1 MIIPVSTY
9 RLQLNAAFN
18 FNQVTELISY
28 LQELGITTIYA
39 SPFFAAPAGS
49 MHGYDVC
56 DSHVLNSEIGTLDQ
70 LQQIAGALRKNDMT
84 WLQDVVPNHMVYA
97 MTNHRLADVLER
109 GVYSPY
115 YKWFDIDW
123 QHPDPLLHGKLMT
136 PFLGKPFNECLEAK
150 ELTVDICDGGFVVR
164 YMNNRYPLSVGAF
177 ESLLSVLRTEQAPPE
192 VEKLVQD
199 LYGEAKM
206 GWPLSS
212 WREIKSSLIK
222 PVLANEAQAAAIQR
236 SLAVINADSKL
247 LQTILQ
253 QQYYQ
258 LTWWQDANQLINYR
272 RFFAVNELIALNMS
286 GEEVFHEYHHL
297 LQNLYQQKLIHGLR
311 IDHIDGLQDPGE
323 YLNRLRQLVG
333 DDCYII
339 VEKILEHQEQLPA
352 SWPIQGTTG
361 YEFTSQINWLLTN
374 TNGAKDLVA
383 YYRTLFPEMDD
394 YKKIIFE
401 KKRQFLEAYM
411 GGEWYNLVSLL
422 YRLQLVP
429 DAIQPEALKQA
440 LGLFMCCLPVYRLYP
455 EGQPVDAVSR
465 EILRQTFEEALQK
478 EPALKETLYYLQSLW
493 TVEENDADLNKRRLG
508 FQKRLM
514 QFTGPLTAKGV
525 EDTTFYVYNALL
537 AHNEVGDTPDIEHY
551 SVNDFHQWILQ
562 RQQQHP
568 YSLNATSTHDT
579 KRGEDGRIRLNVLTW
594 FVQEWQQQVEQWRQ
608 LNAKVKITKDGK
620 QLPALQDEYFIYQ
633 SLIAG
638 FPEDEQVTALY
649 IERLQAY
656 FIKSAREAKLYT
668 NWQGPDETYEE
679 AGCLFIEKILSQ
691 EHGFLSSFLP
701 FYKTIVRYAQLLSLT
716 QVLVKITVPG
726 VPDIYQGN
734 ELWNTSYVDPDN
746 RRPVDFHEHKK
757 ILQTLQEQE
766 KKGITELL
774 NYITGNRNAGFEKLY
789 VSWKALQCRR
799 QMGSL
804 FLHGSYIPL
813 YASREC
819 GIIAYARQYERQWAL
834 VIAPVADTLL
844 AAIGEEQLNG
854 VFLTLP
860 NDAPVTWKNVFT
872 GATILNENKLP
883 LHLIF
888 KSFPVALLTGETK

>member
-1 MIIPVSTY
+1 MMIPVSTY
-9 RLQLNAAFN
+9 RLQLNAAFA
-18 FNQVTELISY
+18 FKQVAELISY

-56 DSHVLNSEIGTLDQ
+56 DSHALNSEIGTLEQ
-70 LQQIAGALRKNDMT
+70 LQEIVTALRGNNMN
-84 WLQDVVPNHMVYA
+84 WLQDVVPNHMVYG
-97 MTNHRLADVLER
+97 MTNQRLADVLER

-123 QHPDPLLHGKLMT
+123 QHPDPSLHGKLMT
-136 PFLGKPFNECLEAK
+136 PFLGKPFNECIEAN
-150 ELTVDICDGGFVVR
+150 ELTIDICDGGFVVR
-164 YMNNRYPLSVGAF
+164 YMDNRYPLSISAY
-177 ESLLSVLRTEQAPPE
+177 ESLLAVVRREQAAAE
-192 VEKLVQD
+192 AEKLIQD

-212 WREIKSSLIK
+212 WREIKTSLIK
-222 PVLANEAQAAAIQR
+222 PVLANEKQLAAVQQL
-236 SLAVINADSKL
+236 LAVVNADTKL

-286 GEEVFHEYHHL
+286 NEEVFHEYHHL

-323 YLNRLRQLVG
+323 YLNRLRQLLG

-339 VEKILEHQEQLPA
+339 VEKILEQQEQLPA
-352 SWPIQGTTG
+352 AWPIQGTTG

-374 TNGAKDLVA
+374 TQGAKEMVA
-383 YYRTLFPEMDD
+383 YYRNLFPDMND

-401 KKRQFLEAYM
+401 KKQRFLEAYM
-411 GGEWYNLVSLL
+411 GGEWYNLISLL

-429 DAIQPEALKQA
+429 DTIQTDALKQA

-455 EGQPVDAVSR
+455 EGQPLDAVSK
-465 EILRQTFEEALQK
+465 EILRETFEDAVQK
-478 EPALKETLYYLQSLW
+478 EPALKEALDYLQSLW
-493 TVEENDADLNKRRLG
+493 TIAENDADLNKRRLA

-537 AHNEVGDTPDIEHY
+537 GHNEVGDTPDKDHY

-568 YSLNATSTHDT
+568 WSLNATSTHDT
-579 KRGEDGRIRLNVLTW
+579 KRGEDGRIRVNVLTW
-594 FVQEWQQQVEQWRQ
+594 FTREWQQQVEQWRQ
-608 LNAKVKITKDGK
+608 LNSKHKITKDG
-620 QLPALQDEYFIYQ
+620 QHLPSLHDEYFIYQ

-668 NWQGPDETYEE
+668 NWQGPDEAYEE
-679 AGCLFIEKILSQ
+679 AGCLFIEKILSP
-691 EHGFLSSFLP
+691 EHDFVRSFLP
-701 FYKTIVRYAQLLSLT
+701 FYKTIVRYAQLLSMT

-726 VPDIYQGN
+726 VPDIYQGC

-746 RRPVDFHEHKK
+746 RRPVDFNEHKK
-757 ILQTLQEQE
+757 HLQALKDQE
-766 KKGITELL
+766 KKGFKEALDYVTS
-774 NYITGNRNAGFEKLY
+774 NRNGGLEKLY
-789 VSWKALQCRR
+789 VTWKALQCRR
-799 QMGSL
+799 QMASL
-804 FLHGSYIPL
+804 FLHGSYLPL
-813 YASREC
+813 NASAES
-819 GIIAYARQYERQWAL
+819 GIIAYARQYEDQWAL
-834 VIAPVADTLL
+834 VIAPVSDRLL
-844 AAIGEEQLNG
+844 ANIGEEQFTD

-860 NDAPVTWKNVFT
+860 ANAPVQWTNVFT
-872 GATILNENKLP
+872 GETISVKNNLP
-883 LHLIF
+883 LNAVF

>member
-1 MIIPVSTY
+1 MMIPVSTY

-18 FNQVTELISY
+18 FKQVADIVSY
-28 LQELGITTIYA
+28 LHELGITTIYA

-56 DSHVLNSEIGTLDQ
+56 DSHALNSEIGTLDQ
-70 LQQIAGALRKNDMT
+70 LQQIVAELRKSNMT

-97 MTNHRLADVLER
+97 MTNQRLADVFER

-123 QHPDPLLHGKLMT
+123 QHPDPSLHGKLMT
-136 PFLGKPFNECLEAK
+136 PFLGKPFNECLEAG
-150 ELTVDICDGGFVVR
+150 ELSLDICDGGFLVR
-164 YMNNRYPLSVGAF
+164 YMDNRYPLSVSAY
-177 ESLLSVLRTEQAPPE
+177 ESLLSVLRSEQAPAE

-222 PVLANEAQAAAIQR
+222 PVLANEAQAAALQQA
-236 SLAVINADSKL
+236 LALLNADTRR

-258 LTWWQDANQLINYR
+258 LSWWQDANQLINYR
-272 RFFAVNELIALNMS
+272 RFFAVNELIALNIS
-286 GEEVFHEYHHL
+286 AEEVFHEYHHL
-297 LQNLYQQKLIHGLR
+297 LQNLYQQKLIHGVR

-323 YLNRLRQLVG
+323 YLNRLRQLLG
-333 DDCYII
+333 EDCYII
-339 VEKILEHQEQLPA
+339 VEKILEQHEQLPA

-361 YEFTSQINWLLTN
+361 YEFTSQVNWLLTN
-374 TNGAKDLVA
+374 TNGAKEMVA
-383 YYRTLFPEMDD
+383 YYRSLFPELDE
-394 YKKIIFE
+394 YKNIIFE
-401 KKRQFLEAYM
+401 KKRRFLEAYM
-411 GGEWYNLVSLL
+411 GGEWYNLISLL

-429 DAIQPEALKQA
+429 ETMQTDALKQA

-455 EGQPVDAVSR
+455 EGQPVDAVSKQ
-465 EILRQTFEEALQK
+465 ILRQTFEEAVQR
-478 EPALKETLYYLQSLW
+478 EPTLKEALDYLESLW
-493 TVEENDADLNKRRLG
+493 TVAENDADLNKRKLA

-537 AHNEVGDTPDIEHY
+537 GHNEVGDTPDKDHY
-551 SVNDFHQWILQ
+551 SVNDFHQWVLQ

-568 YSLNATSTHDT
+568 WTLNATSTHDT
-579 KRGEDGRIRLNVLTW
+579 KRGEDGRLRVNVLTW
-594 FVQEWQQQVEQWRQ
+594 FVKEWQQQVEQWRQ
-608 LNAKVKITKDGK
+608 LNAGCKVTRDGK
-620 QLPALQDEYFIYQ
+620 QLPSLHDEYFIYQ

-638 FPEDEQVTALY
+638 FPEDEQVDARY
-649 IERLQAY
+649 IQRLQAY

-668 NWQGPDETYEE
+668 NWQGPDEAYEE
-679 AGCLFIEKILSQ
+679 AGCLFIEKILSA

-701 FYKTIVRYAQLLSLT
+701 FYKTIVRYAQLFSLT

-746 RRPVDFHEHKK
+746 RRPVDFNEHKK
-757 ILQTLQEQE
+757 QLQVLKDQE
-766 KKGITELL
+766 KKGFAELL
-774 NYITGNRNAGFEKLY
+774 NYITSNRNAGLEKLY
-789 VSWKALQCRR
+789 VTWKALQCR
-799 QMGSL
+799 QGLASL
-804 FLHGSYIPL
+804 FLHGSYLPL
-813 YASREC
+813 NTSRES
-819 GIIAYARQYERQWAL
+819 GIIAYARQYENKWAL
-834 VIAPVADTLL
+834 VIAPVSDTLL
-844 AAIGEEQLNG
+844 ANIGEEALVN
-854 VFLTLP
+854 VFLSLP
-860 NDAPVTWKNVFT
+860 ENAPASWTNVFT
-872 GATILNENKLP
+872 GENVSIEKKLP
-883 LHLIF
+883 LDAVL